1 MIGSLFS
8 GIGGLEMGLEL
19 AGFGPVAWQCEAD
32 AFCRS
37 VLRAHWN
44 CPIYPDI
51 KELRDVS
58 ADVICGGFP
67 CQDLSTAGRKAGFD
81 GARSGLWFE
90 MLRVI
95 REARPRAVVVENV
108 WNAKKTWV
116 PVVRGG
122 LADLGYRTSP
132 VLRVRACDV
141 GARHE
146 RSRGFVLALADSVL
160 SDGDRGNQA
169 RCAATWARPADGTAT
184 DPDGIG
190 DGRIPTPQ
198 GRANHEGAA
207 RAAADASSE
216 RWGTMRGGRGS
227 ASHEPAPR
235 FADWLDSAIRTATDA
250 HVGRLESGDGA
261 GDRECRAGDEAAP
274 WSGASPFDPL
284 VRGVHGIPDWMDG
297 SVKPSGWTPARVH
310 AAKICALGNAVVPPV
325 AHAVG
330 LVLKQWIE
338 WEHAR

>member
-58 ADVICGGFP
+58 ADVVCGGFP

-122 LADLGYRTSP
+122 GECRWGRILYL
-132 VLRVRACDV
+132 LW
-141 GARHE
+141 ARNSW
-146 RSRGFVLALADSVL
+146 RGWRRRRGF
-160 SDGDRGNQA
+160 GR
-169 RCAATWARPADGTAT
+169 
-184 DPDGIG
+184 
-190 DGRIPTPQ
+190 GRI
-198 GRANHEGAA
+198 GAA
-207 RAAADASSE
+207 L
-216 RWGTMRGGRGS
+216 GT
-227 ASHEPAPR
+227 
-235 FADWLDSAIRTATDA
+235 
-250 HVGRLESGDGA
+250 
-261 GDRECRAGDEAAP
+261 
-274 WSGASPFDPL
+274 
-284 VRGVHGIPDWMDG
+284 
-297 SVKPSGWTPARVH
+297 
-310 AAKICALGNAVVPPV
+310 
-325 AHAVG
+325 
-330 LVLKQWIE
+330 
-338 WEHAR
+338 